1 MTFDTL
7 DYRPML
13 PAAGGFSLLPDVMSR
28 GTFDKVEAFR
38 QLPVGWH
45 YGEGGPVDDAVI
57 VRARDALSFLVLIG
71 LTHTDAFAGAGGEIL
86 LTAYH
91 RDHYVGVILEPDGSF
106 ALSHEERDREVRDR
120 ERLSL
125 AELKSELLD
134 VARGIG
140 IARGIWS
147 SSDTFTLGTLTAYG
161 AGSITSASRTFEAR
175 SRWSVANASI
185 LPASQS
191 VLMQGGSTPP

>member
-1 MTFDTL
+1 MTLDSL

-13 PAAGGFSLLPDVMSR
+13 PPVVRPR
-28 GTFDKVEAFR
+28 GTFDKIEAFR
-38 QLPVGWH
+38 RLPVGWH

-57 VRARDALSFLVLIG
+57 ERARDVLSFLQLIG
-71 LTHTDAFAGAGGEIL
+71 LTHTDAFAGEGGEIL

-91 RDHYVGVILEPDGSF
+91 FDHYLGVIVEPDGSF
-106 ALSHEERDREVRDR
+106 ALSHEKGDLEIRDLERI
-120 ERLSL
+120 SL
-125 AELKSELLD
+125 AELKSELLE

-147 SSDTFTLGTLTAYG
+147 SSDTFTSGTLTTYG

-175 SRWSVANASI
+175 SQWSVANAWM
-185 LPASQS
+185 LR
-191 VLMQGGSTPP
+191 G